1 MLTDAD
7 LVVSQAIA
15 NPTTTFNVQDVR
27 DSTNAEVVFVPYVY
41 VDGISSLE
49 IIASKGKLVIRVL
62 ISCWLAKR
70 AANRSIS
77 LMIIATAKLT
87 WNARNACWG
96 PLNGSRKKKMRIATS
111 SSLIT

>member
-1 MLTDAD
+1 M
-7 LVVSQAIA
+7 SQAIA

-77 LMIIATAKLT
+77 LMIIAMAKLT
-87 WNARNACWG
+87 WNAMNACWG
-96 PLNGSRKKKMRIATS
+96 PLNGSRKKKMQIATS
-111 SSLIT
+111 SAMIT

>member
-1 MLTDAD
+1 M
-7 LVVSQAIA
+7 SQAIA

-62 ISCWLAKR
+62 ISC
-70 AANRSIS
+70 
-77 LMIIATAKLT
+77 
-87 WNARNACWG
+87 
-96 PLNGSRKKKMRIATS
+96 
-111 SSLIT
+111 